1 MSDTGTLASGLPS
14 EAGLTRLEHLKFDV
28 DEDGNIIIRTRG
40 KLATQGLS
48 RSGKITTVL
57 LNTLTWSALPASS
70 LTLRNTIAI
79 QNRTG
84 QDIRLNFDPL
94 APISDGWLLPDQYER
109 SYPIAENVLIY
120 AVSTVSS
127 VSITVEEL
135 A

>member
-14 EAGLTRLEHLKFDV
+14 EAGLTRLEHLKFDI
-28 DEDGNIIIRTRG
+28 DEDNNVIIRTRG

-48 RSGKITTVL
+48 RAGKVTSVA
-57 LNTLTWSALPASS
+57 LNTTTWTALPAAS

-79 QNRTG
+79 QNRSG

-94 APISDGWLLPDQYER
+94 ASVSDGWLLPDQYER

-120 AVSTVSS
+120 AVSTVSN